1 MSKNILV
8 TGGSGFI
15 GSHVV
20 DSLIKKNYKVTIFDL
35 TKPRRKDVKFIKG
48 NLLNYNLVSKAVKK
62 NSIVFH
68 LAAYNHVG
76 DSFKHG
82 LENVNSN
89 LISTMNLLDHGPK
102 FKKFIHMGTSE
113 IYGIQKKLPF
123 NIKEK
128 PNPMSPYGVT
138 KYASEHKNFE
148 LNYNLTLK

>member
-35 TKPRRKDVKFIKG
+35 IKPRRKDVKFIKG

-68 LAAYNHVG
+68 LAAVSDINKV
-76 DSFKHG
+76 KNIP
-82 LENVNSN
+82 LKT
-89 LISTMNLLDHGPK
+89 ISTNIIGTTNLL
-102 FKKFIHMGTSE
+102 
-113 IYGIQKKLPF
+113 
-123 NIKEK
+123 
-128 PNPMSPYGVT
+128 
-138 KYASEHKNFE
+138 
-148 LNYNLTLK
+148 